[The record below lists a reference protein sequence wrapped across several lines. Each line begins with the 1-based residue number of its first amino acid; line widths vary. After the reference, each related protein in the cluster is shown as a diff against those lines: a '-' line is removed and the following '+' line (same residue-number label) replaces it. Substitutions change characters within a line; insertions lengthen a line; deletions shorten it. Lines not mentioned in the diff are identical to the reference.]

1 MTPKNKPDKM
11 KLEKLRQKAKEKL
24 NKENI
29 QKIQIENMS
38 IEDLR
43 YYIEELRV
51 HQIELEMQN
60 RQLLETQEKLTECG
74 RKYSDL
80 YDFAPVGYLTLA
92 PDGKIME
99 ANLTASKM
107 LNTSRKTLIGTPVYR
122 YFDHEDRDIV
132 FLHLR
137 KLFRDYGRHTCE
149 VRKVGKKP
157 EIWLRLN
164 SVCDENKHKNRFCRT
179 TLTDI
184 TDRKEME
191 IALFRSE
198 SQLKLLSQHM
208 IENQEKE
215 RKRIAYDLHDGVAQ
229 LLAASKLFTQNLL
242 NRLSEY
248 PEEYQI
254 LAKLLDIHQ
263 KALTDIKR
271 IVSDLRPAVLDGM
284 GIIAAIEWL
293 CKQYQDIDPNLTIT
307 RKFEV
312 DEKEVSE
319 NLKSVIF
326 RILQELMSNIV
337 KHSQAN
343 QVLILL
349 EKSDGTLRLVVKDNG
364 KGFDPENHLFKRN
377 FQDGIG
383 LISVTERARTS
394 GGKFELSSSINRG
407 TTVTIK
413 WPVED

>member
-11 KLEKLRQKAKEKL
+11 KLEELRQKAREKL
-24 NKENI
+24 SNENI
-29 QKIQIENMS
+29 QKLQIENMS

-60 RQLLETQEKLTECG
+60 QQLLETQEKLRECG

-92 PDGKIME
+92 SDGKIVE

-107 LNTSRKTLIGTPVYR
+107 LNTFRKTLIGTPVYR
-122 YFDHEDRDIV
+122 YFANEDRDTV

-137 KLFRDYGRHTCE
+137 KLFRDHDRHTCE

-164 SVCDENKHKNRFCRT
+164 SVCDKNEHKNRFCRT
-179 TLTDI
+179 ALTDI

-191 IALFRSE
+191 IALFNSE
-198 SQLKLLSQHM
+198 RQLKLLSQHM

-215 RKRIAYDLHDGVAQ
+215 RKRIAFDLHDGVAQ
-229 LLAASKLFTQNLL
+229 LLAASKLFAQNLV
-242 NRLSEY
+242 NRFSDD
-248 PEEYQI
+248 PEEHRI
-254 LAKLLDIHQ
+254 LINLMDTQQ
-263 KALTDIKR
+263 KALKDIKR

-284 GIIAAIEWL
+284 GIVAATEWL
-293 CKQYQDIDPNLTIT
+293 CKQYQDIDSDLTII

-312 DEKEVSE
+312 DEKEVPE

-337 KHSQAN
+337 KHSQAD

-349 EKSDGTLRLVVKDNG
+349 EKSDNTLQLDVKDNG

-377 FQDGIG
+377 VQNGIG
-383 LISVTERARTS
+383 LISITERARTS

-413 WPVED
+413 WPVES

>member
-11 KLEKLRQKAKEKL
+11 ELEKLRQKAREKL

-29 QKIQIENMS
+29 RKIQTENMS
-38 IEDLR
+38 VDDLR

-60 RQLLETQEKLTECG
+60 RQLLETQEKLSECS
-74 RKYSDL
+74 RKYLEL
-80 YDFAPVGYLTLA
+80 YDFAPVGYLTLT
-92 PDGKIME
+92 PEGKIMG

-107 LNTSRKTLIGTPVYR
+107 LNTSRKALNGTPVYR
-122 YFDHEDRDIV
+122 YFDPEDRDHV

-137 KLFRDYGRHTCE
+137 KLFRNYGSHTCE

-157 EIWLRLN
+157 KIWLRLN
-164 SVCDENKHKNRFCRT
+164 SVCDKNEHKNRFCRT

-215 RKRIAYDLHDGVAQ
+215 RKRIANDLHDGVAQ
-229 LLAASKLFTQNLL
+229 LLAASKLFAQNLL
-242 NRLSEY
+242 NRISNY
-248 PEEYQI
+248 PEEHRI
-254 LAKLLDIHQ
+254 LVNLMDTQQ

-271 IVSDLRPAVLDGM
+271 IVSDLRPAILDGM
-284 GIIAAIEWL
+284 GIIAATEWL
-293 CKQYQDIDPNLTIT
+293 CKKYQDIDPKLAIT
-307 RKFEV
+307 RRFEV
-312 DEKEVSE
+312 EEKEVPE
-319 NLKSVIF
+319 DLKSVIF

-337 KHSQAN
+337 KHSQAD

-349 EKSDGTLRLVVKDNG
+349 EKSDATLRLVVKDNG

-377 FQDGIG
+377 VQNGIG

-394 GGKFELSSSINRG
+394 GGKFEISSSINRG

-413 WPVED
+413 WPAEG